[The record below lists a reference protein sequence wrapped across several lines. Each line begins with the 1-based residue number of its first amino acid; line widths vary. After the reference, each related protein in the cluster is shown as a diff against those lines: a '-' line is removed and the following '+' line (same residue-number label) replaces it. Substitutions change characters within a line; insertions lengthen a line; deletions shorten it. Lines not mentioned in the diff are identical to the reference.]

1 MTTATAVTVDWVRL
15 AIGDDEI
22 TVEPSPG
29 IELALSVKPVEHDG
43 YLDPLTRGPAP
54 RLHLSLHLIPT
65 GTEAIVRCESQ
76 ARRILEQ
83 LGAPASA
90 CAPMCDFSL
99 EAALGGEGLPYN
111 RASAPGLTLTPGE
124 PPVFDED
131 LPVPSVH
138 VFTAKAHGAS
148 ETVYTMWLA
157 D

>member
-1 MTTATAVTVDWVRL
+1 MTTAPPVTVDWVRL
-15 AIGDDEI
+15 KVDDEFA
-22 TVEPSPG
+22 VEPSPG
-29 IELALSVKPVEHDG
+29 IELALSVKPVDYDG

-83 LGAPASA
+83 LGAPTSASA
-90 CAPMCDFSL
+90 PLRDFSL
-99 EAALGGEGLPYN
+99 EAALGGENLPYN
-111 RASAPGLTLTPGE
+111 RVSAPRLALTPGE

-138 VFTAKAHGAS
+138 VFAAKAHSDS
-148 ETVYTMWLA
+148 ETVYTVWLA